1 MMELNLWTAVS
12 AAGVLLC
19 RIGAM
24 SDVPRPRDFEKSDVD
39 PRLIGILALGTAF
52 FLVAAPFA
60 LDAFYPPARMA
71 TVRPGGLPKPQA
83 PRLQVDPGIDLDAL
97 RDHERERLQS
107 FAWVNRDRQVVR
119 IPIDLAMRI
128 LAKGGIP
135 GWSLS
140 QPSDVMSR

>member
-1 MMELNLWTAVS
+1 
-12 AAGVLLC
+12 VLLC

-24 SDVPRPRDFEKSDVD
+24 SGVPRPCDFEKSDVD

-52 FLVAAPFA
+52 FLVAAP
-60 LDAFYPPARMA
+60 LTLGAFYPPARMA
-71 TVRPGGLPKPQA
+71 TVRPGGLPKPRA
-83 PRLQVDPGIDLDAL
+83 PRLQVNPGIDLYAL
-97 RDHERERLQS
+97 QDHERERLQS

-119 IPIDLAMRI
+119 IPIGVAMRI